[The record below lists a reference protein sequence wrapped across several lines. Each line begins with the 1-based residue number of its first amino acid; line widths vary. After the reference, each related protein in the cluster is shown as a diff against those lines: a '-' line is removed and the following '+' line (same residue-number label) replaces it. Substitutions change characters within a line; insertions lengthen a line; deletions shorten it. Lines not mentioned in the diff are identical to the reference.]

1 MSRRSGALVLGN
13 EILSAMPA
21 GIPPAQTARAEAV
34 QRQIHETNMRRL
46 TERYYEWSART
57 SVNTDAQASMSTL
70 LSLPIILVI
79 TRNVGGFANV
89 VAIITC
95 LTLALVSHLY
105 IIRSHGQQYIA
116 YREQIVCSVRVLA
129 VMSCVMMWASSGWD
143 LSRQQLVCSRLLFG
157 AFCSL
162 GWQLR
167 AYFSFVLQTLLLIL
181 IRFLM
186 YTVKRRDPD
195 VRCSPLAI
203 CELTDPS
210 RLPSGVPTHFTLA
223 DHDTKQPDTLGF
235 SYSHRGFFFDLTFIV
250 LIPWVLVRIKQRH
263 SRSMFQ
269 DEENRRDDRRSGT
282 ESRRRGRR
290 GQDDVAGGRVWSD
303 TTQSRVWHLTRRF
316 APLMEFRDEELE
328 RRFDWWHR
336 NVMTRVDLLRAM
348 VSMFT
353 GLMWSRRLSVF
364 FGLSSWVIGASY
376 IFTQL
381 VQFLFITHNHSFY
394 VRHRSVFVL
403 TQKMLICVV
412 EWILTLLFAMSNRN
426 ILLEYYRVRP
436 ELAPRGVVEA
446 LQAWNQTQ
454 PIGMKDYT
462 DIASVAAKS
471 GQPPPVNTLPTKL
484 VLAAYAFQC
493 LGSHVTLRLH
503 MAFLSFLWVGDRLF
517 RLIESG
523 IPMEEVLFGYGASF
537 SSSIDSPDQIRTR
550 GTISIGNIFAT
561 VAMTIVVELGMRR
574 VFIKGVNFATRQ
586 REFMQSRLLRLTGMT
601 MDVPPRPL
609 SQAEEE
615 RLAEALRYGR
625 DDRGDDRDAPA
636 VDNAGAATG
645 RDGAGTFVESLAGS
659 GGRTRRRRSQ
669 RG

>member
-1 MSRRSGALVLGN
+1 ML
-13 EILSAMPA
+13 PA
-21 GIPPAQTARAEAV
+21 GHLRTDGS
-34 QRQIHETNMRRL
+34 L
-46 TERYYEWSART
+46 TSA
-57 SVNTDAQASMSTL
+57 
-70 LSLPIILVI
+70 P
-79 TRNVGGFANV
+79 
-89 VAIITC
+89 
-95 LTLALVSHLY
+95 
-105 IIRSHGQQYIA
+105 
-116 YREQIVCSVRVLA
+116 
-129 VMSCVMMWASSGWD
+129 
-143 LSRQQLVCSRLLFG
+143 
-157 AFCSL
+157 
-162 GWQLR
+162 
-167 AYFSFVLQTLLLIL
+167 
-181 IRFLM
+181 
-186 YTVKRRDPD
+186 
-195 VRCSPLAI
+195 
-203 CELTDPS
+203 
-210 RLPSGVPTHFTLA
+210 GVPTHFTLA
-223 DHDTKQPDTLGF
+223 DNDTKQPGTLGF

-269 DEENRRDDRRSGT
+269 YEENRRDDRRSGT

-303 TTQSRVWHLTRRF
+303 TTQSRVWRLTRRF

-336 NVMTRVDLLRAM
+336 NVMTRVDLLRTM

-403 TQKMLICVV
+403 TQKMLICVM

-484 VLAAYAFQC
+484 VLAAHAFQC

-523 IPMEEVLFGYGASF
+523 MPMEEVLFGYGASF
-537 SSSIDSPDQIRTR
+537 SSSIDSPNRDTH
-550 GTISIGNIFAT
+550 TWNNIHRQHFAT

-625 DDRGDDRDAPA
+625 DDRGDDRYAPA
-636 VDNAGAATG
+636 VDNAGRRLREMVRG
-645 RDGAGTFVESLAGS
+645 RSSSLWRVAG
-659 GGRTRRRRSQ
+659 GGRVDDVHNVGNLFDMRWTYIERLNSRLCLICTA
-669 RG
+669 

>member
-1 MSRRSGALVLGN
+1 
-13 EILSAMPA
+13 MPA

-70 LSLPIILVI
+70 LTLPIILVI

-143 LSRQQLVCSRLLFG
+143 LSRQQLVGSRLRFV

-181 IRFLM
+181 MRFLM

-210 RLPSGVPTHFTLA
+210 RLPSGVHTHFTLA

-269 DEENRRDDRRSGT
+269 YEENRRDDRRSGT
-282 ESRRRGRR
+282 ESGRRGRR

-303 TTQSRVWHLTRRF
+303 TTQSRVWRLTRRF

-403 TQKMLICVV
+403 TQKMLIYVM

-484 VLAAYAFQC
+484 VFRERVPVPRLARHASPPYGVPFLLVGRGQ
-493 LGSHVTLRLH
+493 T
-503 MAFLSFLWVGDRLF
+503 LSFDRIRDAHGRGAVRLWRL
-517 RLIESG
+517 
-523 IPMEEVLFGYGASF
+523 VL
-537 SSSIDSPDQIRTR
+537 SSIDSPNQIRR
-550 GTISIGNIFAT
+550 RNNIHRQHFCD
-561 VAMTIVVELGMRR
+561 GGDDDCRR
-574 VFIKGVNFATRQ
+574 AGHAQ
-586 REFMQSRLLRLTGMT
+586 GLHQGREFR
-601 MDVPPRPL
+601 DE
-609 SQAEEE
+609 AEGVHAVAAASADGNDDG
-615 RLAEALRYGR
+615 RAASAAE
-625 DDRGDDRDAPA
+625 
-636 VDNAGAATG
+636 
-645 RDGAGTFVESLAGS
+645 S
-659 GGRTRRRRSQ
+659 G
-669 RG
+669 